1 LEKREDRR
9 STLNLINLYPPYL
22 NPTNAAINYD
32 HLMVLTQEQIDTFVR
47 DGVLVVDNILTAQ
60 EVASAKHGLHQT
72 LLHYNVDSTDL
83 PNTAHNLQKLSSTNG
98 SGGVLDIFYP
108 RFKMDIA
115 THERLFRATQQLWE
129 AALAH
134 DGQSEEEMISM
145 GKQEAFHP
153 FGKFDIQKGYMYID
167 RLGYRIPTMIAEEI
181 GAKLDANED
190 GNTTRAGSY
199 NRSKK
204 KQKKTAIQRSLTPHL
219 DCCPDTF
226 YSTDKKSK
234 WRPIQC
240 FVSLTDNLDPNTGG
254 FEAAPGFH
262 REFHRWR
269 KERKPSTITKM
280 DKIVGIKVKQELPA
294 PCIGEYTHIR
304 PVEDE
309 DVMKSIR
316 HIPVRAGS
324 AVFWD
329 NRIPHANSYRNDS
342 DTARA
347 VVYCSFLPDVPL
359 NRQYA
364 EKQLEDYLLCRKP
377 RDTWIHVG
385 EDGDNSLERKE
396 ADDYAF
402 SYLGRKLM
410 KLDEW

>member
-1 LEKREDRR
+1 M
-9 STLNLINLYPPYL
+9 T
-22 NPTNAAINYD
+22 
-32 HLMVLTQEQIDTFVR
+32 VLTKEQIDTYLR
-47 DGVLVVDNILTAQ
+47 DGILVVDNILTPQQLAT
-60 EVASAKHGLHQT
+60 AKDGLHQT
-72 LLHYNVDSTDL
+72 LLQHKVDSTNL
-83 PNTAHNLQKLSSTNG
+83 PNTAQHLQNLSSTNG

-115 THERLFRATQQLWE
+115 TNERLFQATQQLW
-129 AALAH
+129 AAAYAH
-134 DGQSEEEMISM
+134 DGESEEELIST
-145 GKQEAFHP
+145 GRHEAFHP
-153 FGKFDIQKGYMYID
+153 FGEFDVEKGYVYID
-167 RLGYRIPTMIAEEI
+167 RLGYRIPTKIAEEI
-181 GAKLDANED
+181 GAKFLNAENSNSQEEMVEVV
-190 GNTTRAGSY
+190 GY
-199 NRSKK
+199 KSKK

-226 YSTDKKSK
+226 YSTTCKSK

-262 REFHRWR
+262 RVFHQWR
-269 KERKPSTITKM
+269 TERKPSIITKM
-280 DKIVGIKVKQELPA
+280 DKVIGTKVRQELPP

-309 DVMKSIR
+309 NVMKAIR

-342 DTARA
+342 DVARA

-364 EKQLEDYLLCRKP
+364 EKQLEDYLLFRKP

-385 EDGDNSLERKE
+385 KEDEEGNNSSVVDKTE
-396 ADDYAF
+396 ADGYCF
-402 SYLGRKLM
+402 SNLGRKLM
-410 KLDEW
+410 RLDEW